1 MKGAWEEL
9 GGGRPTRITVGDTEL
24 RPGSRVVLVPKAR
37 GDVMDLALAG
47 RVAVVETIEES
58 VEGDIQLT
66 VTVEDDPGRELG
78 RKRMPGHRFFFTPE
92 EVVPVPDEEGDAAS
106 RIRILVAGIGNL
118 FLGDDGFGV
127 EVARRLAERELPA
140 GVEVRDFGIRGMDLA
155 YALGEGYD
163 AVVFVDAAPRG
174 EAPGTVSVIEPEID
188 EHTLS
193 LETHA
198 MDPVRVLRLCRELGP
213 VPEKVL
219 VVACE
224 PLTRMTGDEPE
235 VAAELS
241 GPVAAA
247 VDVAVGVVESLVGDM
262 AKEVT
267 Q

>member
-47 RVAVVETIEES
+47 RFAVIETIEES
-58 VEGDIQLT
+58 VEGEIQLT
-66 VTVEDDPGRELG
+66 VTIEDDPGRELG
-78 RKRMPGHRFFFTPE
+78 RKRMPGHRFFFTPA
-92 EVVPVPDEEGDAAS
+92 EVVPVPDEEGSAGRA
-106 RIRILVAGIGNL
+106 RILVAGIGNL

-127 EVARRLAERELPA
+127 EVAQRLAERELPA

-174 EAPGTVSVIEPEID
+174 ETPGTVSVIEPEID
-188 EHTLS
+188 EDTLS

-224 PLTRMTGDEPE
+224 PLTRMTGDEPD
-235 VAAELS
+235 VAAGLS
-241 GPVAAA
+241 EPVAAA
-247 VDVAVGVVESLVGDM
+247 VDVAVGVVESLVGDL
-262 AKEVT
+262 AKEVAR
-267 Q
+267 